1 MRKSNK
7 IFISFMLCLLL
18 IPPVA
23 SAEVTQLKG
32 PVLQSLKTE
41 KNTSTRNKLKRQ
53 KVEDASTKKCI
64 VILEPLQTLIDE
76 YKRNKEKESI
86 EVSIMLKYDLNI
98 SKHDFLQTKFSD
110 YKDSITDQTGFGG
123 YSFFARMTI
132 QEIEEVSTWEE
143 ISTISIPSDKVS
155 VY

>member
-1 MRKSNK
+1 
-7 IFISFMLCLLL
+7 MLCLLL
-18 IPPVA
+18 IPSVA
-23 SAEVTQLKG
+23 SAKAAQLKG
-32 PVLQSLKTE
+32 HVPQTFKPE
-41 KNTSTRNKLKRQ
+41 KNTSTRDKFK
-53 KVEDASTKKCI
+53 KHKIDDASTKKCI
-64 VILEPLQTLIDE
+64 VILESLQTLIDE

-98 SKHDFLQTKFSD
+98 SKDEFLKTKFSD

-132 QEIEEVSTWEE
+132 QEIEKVSTWEE

-155 VY
+155 IY

>member
-1 MRKSNK
+1 
-7 IFISFMLCLLL
+7 MLCLLL

-23 SAEVTQLKG
+23 SAKAAQLKG
-32 PVLQSLKTE
+32 PVLQNFKTE
-41 KNTSTRNKLKRQ
+41 KNNSTRDTFKKH
-53 KVEDASTKKCI
+53 KVNDASTKKCI

-98 SKHDFLQTKFSD
+98 SKHDFIKTKFSE

-143 ISTISIPSDKVS
+143 ISTISVPSDKVS
-155 VY
+155 IY

>member
-32 PVLQSLKTE
+32 LVLQSFKTE
-41 KNTSTRNKLKRQ
+41 KNTSTRNTLKRQ
-53 KVEDASTKKCI
+53 KVDDTSTKKCI
-64 VILEPLQTLIDE
+64 VILEPLQTLMDE
-76 YKRNKEKESI
+76 FKRNKEKESI

-98 SKHDFLQTKFSD
+98 SKHEFLQTKFSE
-110 YKDSITDQTGFGG
+110 YQDSITDQTGFGG